1 MIKILVV
8 DGNAAFATMLQEMLE
23 TEGGYH
29 VRVAPGGS
37 SALAALERDR
47 FDLTIV
53 DMDLDPEEMDY
64 RELIRRIRRVLP
76 GMRLVLIPL
85 MGQAV
90 PAEAHELSVQGTL
103 SKPFFADD
111 LLPRIQ
117 AALSAPVAA
126 VPPAAPA
133 PAATPAAP
141 PAASRPGARAGDALP
156 ASRVQSLL
164 LELARE
170 TRADLVAVL
179 SMQGGGR
186 VVAQVGSR
194 GKGTAES
201 LAEPCLAA
209 LRAAQRLG
217 RLLGQPDVPF
227 EHNMF
232 ESDSFRLYMLSLPGN
247 LCLFLAAPL
256 EAPLGA
262 VRHNLRRTGRQLA
275 GIPLT

>member
-1 MIKILVV
+1 VINVLVV
-8 DGNAAFATMLQEMLE
+8 DGNEAFATMLQEMLE
-23 TEGGYH
+23 TEGGYR
-29 VRVAPGGS
+29 VRVAPCGS

-90 PAEAHELSVQGTL
+90 PPEAHELNVQGTL

-117 AALSAPVAA
+117 AALSAPLAA
-126 VPPAAPA
+126 VAPGAPA

-141 PAASRPGARAGDALP
+141 PAARPGARVGAAPP
-156 ASRVQSLL
+156 AARVQALL
-164 LELARE
+164 QELVRE

-179 SMQGGGR
+179 SMQGGGG
-186 VVAQVGSR
+186 VVAQMGNR
-194 GKGTAES
+194 GQATTDS

-217 RLLGQPDVPF
+217 RLLGQPDAPF

-232 ESDSFRLYMLSLPGN
+232 ESDSFRLYILSLPGD

-262 VRHNLRRTGRQLA
+262 VRHNLRRTSRELA

>member
-1 MIKILVV
+1 VIKILVV

-29 VRVAPGGS
+29 VGVAPGGS

-64 RELIRRIRRVLP
+64 RELFRRIREVLP
-76 GMRLVLIPL
+76 DMRLVLIPL
-85 MGQAV
+85 MGQDV
-90 PAEAHELSVQGTL
+90 PPEAHELNIQGTL

-117 AALSAPVAA
+117 TALSAPLAA
-126 VPPAAPA
+126 VPRAAPA
-133 PAATPAAP
+133 PVPRATAP
-141 PAASRPGARAGDALP
+141 RTASRPDAPP
-156 ASRVQSLL
+156 ASRVQALL

-179 SMQGGGR
+179 SVQGGGR
-186 VVAQVGSR
+186 VVAQVGNPGR
-194 GKGTAES
+194 ATGDA
-201 LAEPCLAA
+201 LAEQCLAA
-209 LRAAQRLG
+209 LLAAQRLG
-217 RLLGQPDVPF
+217 CLLGQPDAPF

-232 ESDSFRLYMLSLPGN
+232 ESASFRLYILSLPGS

-256 EAPLGA
+256 DAPLGA
-262 VRHNLRRTGRQLA
+262 VRHNLRRAGRELA